1 MRSIM
6 HSILRKRVVLHNPH
20 MNVSQPNQAARLSLT
35 AALLTVSFF
44 CIGFAPFLPMTAL
57 FCYPA
62 AFIGAIF
69 SLVSGF
75 LGLRHPTARWM
86 AWTGIVTGGLILLG
100 VIVFISLTILALPF
114 LWDGLLEIWQSI
126 PQSTP

>member
-1 MRSIM
+1 MRRKF
-6 HSILRKRVVLHNPH
+6 ILYNPR
-20 MNVSQPNQAARLSLT
+20 MNITPPNQAARLSLT

-69 SLVSGF
+69 SLVSGL
-75 LGLRHPTARWM
+75 LGLYKPTARWM
-86 AWTGIVTGGLILLG
+86 AWTGIVTGLLVLLG
-100 VIVFISLTILALPF
+100 VTVFTTLTVLMLPF
-114 LWDGLLEIWQSI
+114 VADGLVEIWLLLV
-126 PQSTP
+126 P